1 MPRFVVVDRK
11 NLITY
16 SMILKFWLFS
26 FPEISH
32 ILRQRVSGNSSLLS
46 YLQIIK
52 FHCIEISMLI
62 IKTTA
67 NIKTHKL
74 TVKLDQTFDT
84 ILHFIWIVCFESIQ
98 NSYSKDTSINNTIFR
113 SIIGE
118 INTLLSQWF
127 LGIVFFWF
135 FFELRCGLLKVFGT
149 VQVYFHIYNVST
161 FIALKHQCWTKYKQ
175 YESTFSGVHPKCTVN
190 QICGAFRDLVLFV

>member
-1 MPRFVVVDRK
+1 MPRFVVVDKK

-127 LGIVFFWF
+127 LGIVFFF
-135 FFELRCGLLKVFGT
+135 FFLSLDVACLKFLRQLKF
-149 VQVYFHIYNVST
+149 T
-161 FIALKHQCWTKYKQ
+161 FIFTTYQLSLHSNISA
-175 YESTFSGVHPKCTVN
+175 E
-190 QICGAFRDLVLFV
+190 